1 MAFNPGGTDYR
12 GAQAS
17 RDRADEGLTRAL
29 DAKGRADKQAR
40 IKKSGERSPLQKLIS
55 AGVRGAAAYYTGG
68 ASEKFGFGGAIDS
81 AMLGTDSEGRAVR
94 NEYGDL
100 VGAGTNVYLGSKAE
114 KESRLAGADAAFN
127 KQYAKRQ
134 ANVDRLFEHADTA
147 EAKDQAFKAQQSL
160 DAYEQDYLSR
170 KKDVAEKGFLGTNIG
185 VKDSEYTAL
194 TAGMSP
200 EELSQRRM
208 KMDDERNEQIMKGQ
222 KEAEQRQAQ
231 AIQNYTD
238 EDRRRKNQTSLHKSP
253 PKQPY
258 NDPIIQQAK
267 DNNASQVNNKMMM
280 QAKIAK
286 AEREERN
293 RLADEQAKKFREE
306 MKIKQ
311 GGIN

>member
-170 KKDVAEKGFLGTNIG
+170 KKGVAEKGFLGTNIG
-185 VKDSEYTAL
+185 VKDSDYTGL
-194 TAGMSP
+194 TSGMSS
-200 EELSQRRM
+200 EELSQRRTEM
-208 KMDDERNEQIMKGQ
+208 EDQKNKQIMMGQ
-222 KEAEQRQAQ
+222 EEAEKRQDYKIKENWQEGARER
-231 AIQNYTD
+231 ARLRLNKS
-238 EDRRRKNQTSLHKSP
+238 RK
-253 PKQPY
+253 
-258 NDPIIQQAK
+258 
-267 DNNASQVNNKMMM
+267 
-280 QAKIAK
+280 
-286 AEREERN
+286 EREERD
-293 RLADEQAKKFREE
+293 REATEQAKKFREE
-306 MKIKQ
+306 MNIKQ
-311 GGIN
+311 GGIS